1 MVETIAAI
9 STSTMSNGGIS
20 IVRVSGADA
29 VEIVDKIFK
38 AKNNKKLIEAKS
50 HTVHYGNIYNGE
62 ELIDE
67 VLAIVMKAPNTYT
80 RENIVEIDCH
90 GGILVTKKVL
100 EAVIGA
106 GARPAEP
113 GEFTKRAFLNG
124 RIDLSQAEAVID
136 VINSRNEYALKSSVA
151 QLDGKLSSKIREI
164 REIILNHVAYVE
176 AALDDPE
183 HFELDNY
190 VNNIEN
196 DVDNC
201 VDIVDN
207 LLKTADNGR
216 IMHDGIR
223 TVILGKTNA
232 GKSSLM
238 NALAKEERAI
248 VTDIEGTTRDVLE
261 EQINLGGLL
270 LNLIDTAGIRKTDD
284 YVESIGVDKAKKYAK
299 DADLIIFVADCTR
312 PLDHNDEEIIELIR
326 DKKVI
331 VLLNK
336 SDMKAVLEPQDIKE
350 KINCSVVNISA
361 KNHTGLDELEKA
373 VKNMFFDGQISF
385 NEEIYITNIRHKN
398 LLKEALDSLYLVK
411 DGILSGVSEDFL
423 TIDMMNAYEKLG
435 LIIGEEVEDDL
446 ADQIF
451 SKFCMGK

>member
-1 MVETIAAI
+1 M
-9 STSTMSNGGIS
+9 
-20 IVRVSGADA
+20 R
-29 VEIVDKIFK
+29 
-38 AKNNKKLIEAKS
+38 
-50 HTVHYGNIYNGE
+50 
-62 ELIDE
+62 
-67 VLAIVMKAPNTYT
+67 
-80 RENIVEIDCH
+80 IDCH
-90 GGILVTKKVL
+90 GGVLVTRKVL

-164 REIILNHVAYVE
+164 RDIILNHVAYVE

-190 VNNIEN
+190 VNKIEN

-336 SDMKAVLEPQDIKE
+336 SDMKAVLEPEDIKE

>member
-1 MVETIAAI
+1 
-9 STSTMSNGGIS
+9 
-20 IVRVSGADA
+20 
-29 VEIVDKIFK
+29 
-38 AKNNKKLIEAKS
+38 
-50 HTVHYGNIYNGE
+50 
-62 ELIDE
+62 
-67 VLAIVMKAPNTYT
+67 
-80 RENIVEIDCH
+80 
-90 GGILVTKKVL
+90 
-100 EAVIGA
+100 
-106 GARPAEP
+106 
-113 GEFTKRAFLNG
+113 
-124 RIDLSQAEAVID
+124 
-136 VINSRNEYALKSSVA
+136 
-151 QLDGKLSSKIREI
+151 
-164 REIILNHVAYVE
+164 
-176 AALDDPE
+176 
-183 HFELDNY
+183 
-190 VNNIEN
+190 
-196 DVDNC
+196 
-201 VDIVDN
+201 
-207 LLKTADNGR
+207 
-216 IMHDGIR
+216 
-223 TVILGKTNA
+223 
-232 GKSSLM
+232 M

-336 SDMKAVLEPQDIKE
+336 SDMKAVLEPEDIKE

-361 KNHTGLDELEKA
+361 KNHTGLDELEKT

>member
-20 IVRVSGADA
+20 IVRVSGTDA

-90 GGILVTKKVL
+90 GGVLVTRKVL

-164 REIILNHVAYVE
+164 RDIILNHVAYVE

-336 SDMKAVLEPQDIKE
+336 SDMKAVLEPEDIKE

-361 KNHTGLDELEKA
+361 KNHTGLDELEKT

-435 LIIGEEVEDDL
+435 LIIGEEVEDDS